1 MGTYFSQSPT
11 NISTELTEHDHRITN
26 KVNIHRTRETF
37 LTQNTS
43 QSVYSSLFC
52 EYLNLLR
59 RQKLVY
65 LFRTICH
72 WAFSLWSLF
81 KTIRITS
88 PRNQCLYF
96 LRFDAFLIYNT
107 YIVRFAAFMSREI
120 DKSSATP
127 KDQSC

>member
-11 NISTELTEHDHRITN
+11 NISTPLTVTEHDYRITN

-72 WAFSLWSLF
+72 WVF
-81 KTIRITS
+81 TI
-88 PRNQCLYF
+88 
-96 LRFDAFLIYNT
+96 
-107 YIVRFAAFMSREI
+107 
-120 DKSSATP
+120 
-127 KDQSC
+127 